1 LVWLLKGRQMWIVL
15 AVCVAGFVLWRSN
28 KRRAQRFVRA
38 VCFLD
43 VVDGGASTDEANGQ
57 VARMF
62 SKHSNADVD
71 NTAIRYAMDKAD
83 RFTDGKQLPWIKEAR
98 QRGFTIDSG
107 NTRFDLA
114 HLSQAQSDPNVNH
127 EFSKHFSESQYST
140 SDDAN
145 FPHDPSLLSE
155 AHYAGLQGL
164 WADKVKLISACKAIA
179 PAALRWAF
187 RGAVAG
193 FILGWFVPM
202 TGPFRWLEPWAVP
215 FLTAYLGSLAGL
227 AIGTVHRI
235 VRWVYSS

>member
-1 LVWLLKGRQMWIVL
+1 MWIVF
-15 AVCVAGFVLWRSN
+15 AICVVGFVLWQSN

-43 VVDGGASTDEANGQ
+43 VIDGGASADEANGQ

-62 SKHSNADVD
+62 TKHSTADADNA
-71 NTAIRYAMDKAD
+71 AIRYAMDKAD
-83 RFTDGKQLPWIKEAR
+83 RFTGGKQLSWIHEAR

-107 NTRFDLA
+107 NTRFDMA
-114 HLSQAQSDPNVNH
+114 HLSRPQSRSNADH
-127 EFSKHFSESQYST
+127 KFSKHFSESQSST

-145 FPHDPSLLSE
+145 FPQGPSLLSKTY
-155 AHYAGLQGL
+155 HAGLQGL
-164 WADKVKLISACKAIA
+164 LSDKGKLIAACKAIA
-179 PAALRWAF
+179 RAALRWVF

-215 FLTAYLGSLAGL
+215 FLTAYLGALAGL

-235 VRWVYSS
+235 VRWTYSS